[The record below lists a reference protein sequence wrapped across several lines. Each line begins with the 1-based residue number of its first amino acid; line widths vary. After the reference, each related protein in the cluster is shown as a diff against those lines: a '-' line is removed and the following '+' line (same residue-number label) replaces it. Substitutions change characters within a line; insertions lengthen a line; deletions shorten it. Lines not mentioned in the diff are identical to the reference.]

1 MRVRTPRLLITMT
14 GRRAGTPLNFVNDR
28 NEGLHGRGV
37 HEGEGEG
44 AVDRGKFV
52 NLPELLANFCLR
64 EVARR
69 WGPAKLGS
77 PANKLLSLEATS
89 GPTSAL
95 EPFTDSLASCV
106 PGPST
111 FSAEFLTEPET
122 NIVRMI
128 IRLFERGIITTR
140 GIVRPNGS

>member
-1 MRVRTPRLLITMT
+1 MEW
-14 GRRAGTPLNFVNDR
+14 RA
-28 NEGLHGRGV
+28 RG
-37 HEGEGEG
+37 
-44 AVDRGKFV
+44 RGKFV

-64 EVARR
+64 ELARR

-122 NIVRMI
+122 NFLR
-128 IRLFERGIITTR
+128 RG
-140 GIVRPNGS
+140 

>member
-1 MRVRTPRLLITMT
+1 MT

-28 NEGLHGRGV
+28 NEGLHGRAR
-37 HEGEGEG
+37 GEG

-122 NIVRMI
+122 NIVRTI
-128 IRLFERGIITTR
+128 IRLFERGNITTR
-140 GIVRPNGS
+140 GIVHPNES